1 MQIIGI
7 GIDIIEIKRIKLL
20 LFRKGNLFPVKILH
34 KNELLRYYNNN
45 NPIRFLATRF
55 AVKEAALKAFGTG
68 IHNGLYF
75 NQFEVIN
82 NSYGKPL
89 LVLFG
94 QAKILANNLSINNIH
109 VSLTDE
115 KNYACALVIL
125 EGNNINKNKLISY

>member
-20 LFRKGNLFPVKILH
+20 LFRKGNHFPIKILH
-34 KNELLRYYNNN
+34 RNELLRYYKNN

-55 AVKEAALKAFGTG
+55 AIKEAALKAFGTG
-68 IHNGLYF
+68 IHSGLYF

-115 KNYACALVIL
+115 RNYACALVIL
-125 EGNNINKNKLISY
+125 ESSDINKTKLISD

>member
-20 LFRKGNLFPVKILH
+20 LFRKGNNFPVKILH
-34 KNELLRYYNNN
+34 RNELLRYYNNN

-68 IHNGLYF
+68 IHKGLYF

-125 EGNNINKNKLISY
+125 ESSNINKTN